1 MAKQKTPAYLRL
13 ENKNKHHNNDDLR
26 AMIEKEKE
34 LKGDSDLIVEAPDTL
49 SELGKQYYNFLVSQ
63 LIERDILSN
72 LDIPIL
78 EQTADCLDKMQI
90 ADEKLNEEGLFQ
102 NAQDSRGNR
111 FLKEHPAVATKQKYL
126 NQFRYCAGQLGLSPS
141 SRAQIAQ
148 NSFESKKEEEKPLKQ
163 LLDKKKNK
171 K

>member
-1 MAKQKTPAYLRL
+1 MPKQKTPAYIRL
-13 ENKNKHHNNDDLR
+13 ENKDKHNSNAELR
-26 AMIEKEKE
+26 EMMEKEKAM
-34 LKGDSDLIVEAPDTL
+34 KGDNDLITEAPDTL
-49 SELGKQYYNFLVSQ
+49 SELGKEYYNYLVKE
-63 LIERDILSN
+63 LIQRDILSN

-90 ADEKLNEEGLFQ
+90 ADDRLNKDGLFQ
-102 NAQDSRGNR
+102 NAVDARGNK

-148 NSFESKKEEEKPLKQ
+148 NAFDNQKEQEKPLSK

-171 K
+171 